1 MADETTQENAA
12 PAAESTAPETEV
24 TAAEQTAPA
33 AETAAEAPAE
43 APAAEAQADELP
55 DALGD
60 AKPAEETPATPAEA
74 APEHYENF
82 KIGDTDVDAST
93 VEDFTNVAKELGLSQ
108 EKAQKVFGSI
118 VPSAEKYLHASLVK
132 HAKEWASA
140 LETDREL
147 GGSTHKESMAI
158 AGAGYDHYASTELKT
173 ILKASGLS
181 NHPEVVRHFYRL
193 GKQLQQDKG
202 VAGQASAPAAPMR
215 RYPNSN
221 MVPDLG

>member
-1 MADETTQENAA
+1 MADEITQEPAA
-12 PAAESTAPETEV
+12 PAAEPTAPETE
-24 TAAEQTAPA
+24 AATTEPTAPA
-33 AETAAEAPAE
+33 AEASADASKAEV
-43 APAAEAQADELP
+43 DGLP

-60 AKPAEETPATPAEA
+60 AKPEEIAPAEV

-82 KIGDTDVDAST
+82 KLGDSDVTADS
-93 VEDFTNVAKELGLSQ
+93 VEEFTATAKELGLTQ
-108 EKAQKVFGSI
+108 EKAQKVFDA
-118 VPSAEKYLHASLVK
+118 VAPAAQKYLHASLVK

-140 LETDREL
+140 LKTDREL
-147 GGSTHKESMAI
+147 GGNTHKESMAI

>member
-1 MADETTQENAA
+1 MADEITQETAA
-12 PAAESTAPETEV
+12 PAVEPTAPEAEAATTEP
-24 TAAEQTAPA
+24 TAPA
-33 AETAAEAPAE
+33 ADAPADAPQAEAE
-43 APAAEAQADELP
+43 GLP

-60 AKPAEETPATPAEA
+60 AKPDEA
-74 APEHYENF
+74 APAAPAETAPEQYENF
-82 KIGDTDVDAST
+82 KMGDADIDAST
-93 VEDFTNVAKELGLSQ
+93 VEEFTATAKELGLTQ
-108 EKAQKVFGSI
+108 EKAQKVFDAI
-118 VPSAEKYLHASLVK
+118 VPSAQKYLHASLVK

>member
-1 MADETTQENAA
+1 MADESIQTESAA
-12 PAAESTAPETEV
+12 PAAEPATEP
-24 TAAEQTAPA
+24 QTAEAQTPA
-33 AETAAEAPAE
+33 TEPA
-43 APAAEAQADELP
+43 APAAEATTEEGLP
-55 DALGD
+55 DALGE
-60 AKPAEETPATPAEA
+60 AKPAEEAAPAET
-74 APEHYENF
+74 APETYENF
-82 KIGDTDVDAST
+82 KLGDTDIDASS
-93 VEDFTNVAKELGLSQ
+93 VSEFTDVAKELGLTQ
-108 EKAQKVFGSI
+108 EKAQKVFDA
-118 VPSAEKYLHASLVK
+118 VAPSAQKYLHASLVK
-132 HAKEWASA
+132 HAKEWAAS

-147 GGSTHKESMAI
+147 GGATHKESMAI

>member
-1 MADETTQENAA
+1 MAEETIQEDATAPAAEPAAESVA
-12 PAAESTAPETEV
+12 PAAESAPE
-24 TAAEQTAPA
+24 ATAPA
-33 AETAAEAPAE
+33 TEG
-43 APAAEAQADELP
+43 DGLP

-60 AKPAEETPATPAEA
+60 AKPAEPEQAPAEA
-74 APEHYENF
+74 APEAYENF
-82 KIGDTDVDAST
+82 KLGDTDVDAT
-93 VEDFTNVAKELGLSQ
+93 QVEEFTSVAKELGLSQ
-108 EKAQKVFGSI
+108 EKAQKVFDAV
-118 VPSAEKYLHASLVK
+118 VPSAQKYLHASLVK

-147 GGSTHKESMAI
+147 GGATHKESMAI

-202 VAGQASAPAAPMR
+202 VAGQASAPASPVR

-221 MVPDLG
+221 MIPDMG